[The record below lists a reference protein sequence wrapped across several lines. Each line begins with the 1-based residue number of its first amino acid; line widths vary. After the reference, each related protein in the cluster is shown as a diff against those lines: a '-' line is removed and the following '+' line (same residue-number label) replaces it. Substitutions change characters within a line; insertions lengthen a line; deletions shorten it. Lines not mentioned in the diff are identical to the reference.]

1 MQWQPDGGQHSRIAR
16 AAMLRATR
24 EFFYHRQVLEVET
37 PALSQAA
44 NTDPYIDSFSTRD
57 QLPRFLHTSP
67 EYPMKR
73 LLAAGSGDIYQ
84 ICKVWRKEPV
94 SRQHNAEFSMLE
106 YYRIGFQLKQLM
118 LEVESLLL
126 SLIPGLLKD
135 SNYQT
140 YASLFLDKLGFNP
153 HTIPDDDLQHCVT
166 TQVPSFDGSLSRQG
180 ALDLLLTHCIEGEF
194 PPDRLTFV
202 SDYPATQSAL
212 AQTGPLAEQPKIM
225 VAKRFEV
232 YVGTLELG
240 NGYQELTSAQANRF
254 VLKQEQASRHELGL
268 PEVPADQR
276 FLAAMES
283 GLPECAGVAIGLD
296 RVLMLA
302 TGATELRQVLNF
314 SWDNA

>member
-1 MQWQPDGGQHSRIAR
+1 MRWQPDGDQQSRLAR
-16 AAMLRATR
+16 AALLRATR
-24 EFFYHRQVLEVET
+24 EFFYTRQVLEVET

-44 NTDPYIDSFSTRD
+44 NTDPYIDSFSTQGSEQRY
-57 QLPRFLHTSP
+57 LHTSP

-73 LLAAGSGDIYQ
+73 LLVAGSGDIYQ
-84 ICKVWRKEPV
+84 ICKVWRHEPM

-106 YYRIGFQLKQLM
+106 YYRLGFDLKRLM
-118 LEVESLLL
+118 QEVEALLL
-126 SLIPGLLKD
+126 SLVPALLKD

-153 HTIPDDDLQHCVT
+153 HTISDDDLQRCVSE
-166 TQVPSFDGSLSRQG
+166 QVPSFDGSLSRQG
-180 ALDLLLTHCIEGEF
+180 ALDLLLTHCIEGDF
-194 PPDRLTFV
+194 PQDRLTFV

-212 AQTGPLAEQPKIM
+212 AQTGPLTEQPEIM

-240 NGYQELTSAQANRF
+240 NGYQELSSGDANRT
-254 VLKQEQASRHELGL
+254 VLERELASREALGL
-268 PEVPADQR
+268 DKVPMDQR
-276 FLAAMES
+276 FLAAMAS

-302 TGATELRQVLNF
+302 TGATELRQILNF

>member
-1 MQWQPDGGQHSRIAR
+1 MQWQPDGDQQSRLAR
-16 AAMLRATR
+16 AALLRATR
-24 EFFYHRQVLEVET
+24 EFFYVRQVLEVET

-44 NTDPYIDSFSTRD
+44 NTDPYIDSFKTQGPQQRY
-57 QLPRFLHTSP
+57 LHTSP

-84 ICKVWRKEPV
+84 ICKVWRDEPA

-106 YYRIGFQLKQLM
+106 YYRLGFDLKQLM
-118 LEVESLLL
+118 QEVESLLL
-126 SLIPGLLKD
+126 DLVPHLLND

-140 YASLFLDKLGFNP
+140 YAALFLDKLGFNP
-153 HTIPDDDLQHCVT
+153 HTIPDDDLQRCVNEV
-166 TQVPSFDGSLSRQG
+166 VPSFDGSLSRQG
-180 ALDLLLTHCIEGEF
+180 ALDLLLTHCIERDF
-194 PPDRLTFV
+194 PQDRLTFI

-212 AQTGPLAEQPKIM
+212 AQTSPLTEQPQIK

-240 NGYQELTSAQANRF
+240 NGYQELTSAVANRT
-254 VLKQEQASRHELGL
+254 VLERELTSREALGL
-268 PEVPADQR
+268 NQVPMDQR

-283 GLPECAGVAIGLD
+283 GLPECSGVAIGLD

-302 TGATELRQVLNF
+302 TGAKELRQILNF